1 MTGMSQFWKSLRN
14 SFFAGLLIVLP
25 VGASFGLLW
34 WGVMLVTAWLPEQFS
49 APQHRMLAVV
59 VLVILTITVGW
70 LARRVAGKRL
80 ITVAETIIRQVPLL
94 NRIYPFMKEIS
105 DTVLSGKKTM
115 FQRVVLVE
123 FPRPGVFAIGFVTGT
138 TDGEAQAKIN
148 AQLLNVFVPTTPI
161 PTNGFLILVPPAQV
175 VNLEMSVAEGMKL
188 VISGGTVVPH
198 YPADGN
204 RTH

>member
-1 MTGMSQFWKSLRN
+1 MSQFWKSLRN
-14 SFFAGLLIVLP
+14 SFFAGLLVVLP
-25 VGASFGLLW
+25 VGASLSLLW
-34 WGVMLVTAWLPEQFS
+34 WGVTLVTAWLPERFS
-49 APQHRMLAVV
+49 APQHRMLAVFMLV
-59 VLVILTITVGW
+59 VLTICVGW

-80 ITVAETIIRQVPLL
+80 IDVAETLIHQVPLL
-94 NRIYPFMKEIS
+94 KRIYPFMKEIS

-123 FPRPGVFAIGFVTGT
+123 FPRPGVYSIGFVTGT
-138 TDGEAQAKIN
+138 TGGEAQAKIN
-148 AQLLNVFVPTTPI
+148 AQLLNVFVPTTPL
-161 PTNGFLILVPPAQV
+161 PTNGFLILVPHDQV

-204 RTH
+204 RTR

>member
-1 MTGMSQFWKSLRN
+1 MSQYWKSLRN
-14 SFFAGLLIVLP
+14 SFFTGLLVVLP
-25 VGASFGLLW
+25 VGASLGLLW

-49 APQHRMLAVV
+49 APHYRMLAVV
-59 VLVILTITVGW
+59 VLVVLTIGIGW

-80 ITVAETIIRQVPLL
+80 ITVAETLIRQVPLL

-105 DTVLSGKKTM
+105 DTVLSGKKTI

-123 FPRPGVFAIGFVTGT
+123 FPRPGVYSIGFVTGIT
-138 TDGEAQAKIN
+138 GGEAQTKMN

-161 PTNGFLILVPPAQV
+161 PTNGFLILVPQEQV

-188 VISGGTVVPH
+188 VISAGTVVPP
-198 YPADGN
+198 YPVNGN
-204 RTH
+204 RTR

>member
-1 MTGMSQFWKSLRN
+1 MSQYWKSLRN
-14 SFFAGLLIVLP
+14 SFFAGLLVVLP
-25 VGASFGLLW
+25 VGASLGLLW
-34 WGVMLVTAWLPEQFS
+34 WAVTLVTAWLPAQFS
-49 APQHRMLAVV
+49 APQHRILAVV
-59 VLVILTITVGW
+59 MLVVLTISVGW

-80 ITVAETIIRQVPLL
+80 IVATELLIRHLPLL

-123 FPRPGVFAIGFVTGT
+123 FPRPGVYAIGFVTSATG
-138 TDGEAQAKIN
+138 GEAQAKTN
-148 AQLLNVFVPTTPI
+148 TRVLNVFVPTTPN
-161 PTNGFLILVPPAQV
+161 PTGGFLILVPLEQV

-188 VISGGTVVPH
+188 VISGGTVVPP

-204 RTH
+204 RTR